1 MCNVIARARPRFL
14 FFPPETPFLTL
25 KGRVEWVLKGQ
36 VEWVLKGWVGRVL
49 KGRVGRVP
57 GCDQS
62 GCDPALSFLGRK
74 DMKLGNVPIEDKSDP
89 ISSAAA
95 LCVGAAPLTRLP
107 SCSPTENVNS
117 PLLLIPRKL
126 VPNWSLD
133 FPVLR
138 VENPKENFLSR
149 VSPAGARVVIRCV
162 RALSKTA
169 SKPGCII

>member
-1 MCNVIARARPRFL
+1 M
-14 FFPPETPFLTL
+14 
-25 KGRVEWVLKGQ
+25 EWVLKGR

-57 GCDQS
+57 SCDQS
-62 GCDPALSFLGRK
+62 GCDPTLPFLGRK
-74 DMKLGNVPIEDKSDP
+74 DMKLGNVLIEDKSGP
-89 ISSAAA
+89 ISSGAA
-95 LCVGAAPLTRLP
+95 LCVGATPLTRLP

-133 FPVLR
+133 FPASR
-138 VENPKENFLSR
+138 VENPK
-149 VSPAGARVVIRCV
+149 
-162 RALSKTA
+162 SKTA